1 MNVENHA
8 GQFIS
13 VNSVTLE
20 VVLHCWKL
28 CSSWFMSENWDQSC
42 VQNGK

>member
-1 MNVENHA
+1 VNVENHA

-20 VVLHCWKL
+20 VVLHCW
-28 CSSWFMSENWDQSC
+28 
-42 VQNGK
+42 